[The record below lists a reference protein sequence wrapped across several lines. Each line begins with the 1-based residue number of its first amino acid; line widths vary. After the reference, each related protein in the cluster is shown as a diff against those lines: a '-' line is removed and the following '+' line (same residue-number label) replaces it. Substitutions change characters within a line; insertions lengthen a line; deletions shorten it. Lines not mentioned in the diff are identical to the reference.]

1 MKVIIY
7 LIILLTTCNSIAQ
20 EVVTNIQSIKPAK
33 EYKNIHIQKISS
45 DSLSSTFVIWIKKK
59 VRLHKHLYHRE
70 NVIIQEGSG
79 QFQLKDSI
87 YNVSA
92 GDIIT
97 IPKNTWHGVTI
108 NSKDVMKVI
117 SIQSPKFLGDDRV
130 FKN

>member
-1 MKVIIY
+1 MRILNS
-7 LIILLTTCNSIAQ
+7 LIILFITSHLMGQNAI
-20 EVVTNIQSIKPAK
+20 TNFNFTKPPL
-33 EYKNIHIQKISS
+33 EYDNIHIQRISS
-45 DSLSSTFVIWIKKK
+45 DSLSSTFVIWIKQK

-79 QFQLKDSI
+79 KFQLKDSI

-92 GDIIT
+92 GDIIN

-117 SIQSPKFLGDDRV
+117 SIQSPEFFGNDRV

>member
-7 LIILLTTCNSIAQ
+7 LIILLTTCDSIAQ
-20 EVVTNIQSIKPAK
+20 EFVTNIQSIKPAK
-33 EYKNIHIQKISS
+33 EYKNIHVQKISS
-45 DSLSSTFVIWIKKK
+45 DSLSSTFVIWVKQK

-97 IPKNTWHGVTI
+97 IPKNTWHGVTN

>member
-33 EYKNIHIQKISS
+33 EYKNIHVQKISS